1 MGMNEEKMIMWG
13 ALAGIIGAVAFS
25 TLWSLAIITDGH
37 WIFGVET
44 LSELGGHRP
53 GRCFFN
59 TGLIVMGLLS
69 LPFGAVLYRKF
80 EHTNLGKISI
90 GTFVLAAISL
100 IGIGV
105 FPINTG
111 SPHTFFSWA
120 FFSTVIISLTIMLRP
135 IWMFSRLG
143 RPIVVVTLGTVMVG
157 YITIILVATKNM
169 ELALSEALVVISLLI
184 WTISMGISELHD
196 IFTR

>member
-1 MGMNEEKMIMWG
+1 MDVNGEKMIMWG

-80 EHTNLGKISI
+80 EHIALGKIST
-90 GTFVLAAISL
+90 GAFVLAAISL
-100 IGIGV
+100 VGIGV

-111 SPHTFFSWA
+111 TPHTFFSWV
-120 FFSTVIISLTIMLRP
+120 FFSTVIISQTIMLRP
-135 IWMFSRLG
+135 IWMSPRLG
-143 RPIVVVTLGTVMVG
+143 RPALVVTLGTVMVG

-169 ELALSEALVVISLLI
+169 ELALS
-184 WTISMGISELHD
+184 
-196 IFTR
+196 

>member
-13 ALAGIIGAVAFS
+13 ALTGIIGAVAFS

-59 TGLIVMGLLS
+59 IGLMVMGLLS

-80 EHTNLGKISI
+80 EHTNLGMIST
-90 GTFVLAAISL
+90 GMFVLAAISL
-100 IGIGV
+100 IGVGV
-105 FPINTG
+105 FPSIPVLRTPSSAG
-111 SPHTFFSWA
+111 PSSA
-120 FFSTVIISLTIMLRP
+120 RSL
-135 IWMFSRLG
+135 
-143 RPIVVVTLGTVMVG
+143 
-157 YITIILVATKNM
+157 
-169 ELALSEALVVISLLI
+169 SL
-184 WTISMGISELHD
+184 
-196 IFTR
+196 